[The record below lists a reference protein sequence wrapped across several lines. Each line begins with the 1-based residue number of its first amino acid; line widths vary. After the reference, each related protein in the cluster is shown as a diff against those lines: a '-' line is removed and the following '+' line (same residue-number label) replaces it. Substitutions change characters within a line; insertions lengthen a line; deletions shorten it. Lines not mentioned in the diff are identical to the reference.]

1 MIITSKSS
9 LTWDVI
15 KVFSHSD
22 EILEDT
28 NLSLE
33 NILKI
38 SFMMWKLKT
47 PARLKLLV
55 ADEDGDLVVLISK
68 IHGTFEQIH
77 RRATEECRNQIA
89 NNQFIME
96 DYIEDLVSFQQN
108 MSKKKFFEFYIKILT
123 LVPEAQW
130 PILKDTIWQNIRTRF
145 VTDIENNE

>member
-1 MIITSKSS
+1 MITTKSS
-9 LTWDVI
+9 LTHDVI
-15 KVFSHSD
+15 LIFRHSD

-47 PARLKLLV
+47 PVWLKLLV
-55 ADEDGDLVVLISK
+55 ADEDGDLAVLISK
-68 IHGTFEQIH
+68 LHDTFEQIH
-77 RRATEECRNQIA
+77 CRATEECRNQIA
-89 NNQFIME
+89 NKQFIME
-96 DYIEDLVSFQQN
+96 HYIEDLVSFQQN
-108 MSKKKFFEFYIKILT
+108 MSKRDFFEFYIKFLT

-130 PILKDTIWQNIRTRF
+130 PILKDTIWRNIRTRF

>member
-1 MIITSKSS
+1 
-9 LTWDVI
+9 
-15 KVFSHSD
+15 
-22 EILEDT
+22 
-28 NLSLE
+28 
-33 NILKI
+33 
-38 SFMMWKLKT
+38 MMWKLKT

-108 MSKKKFFEFYIKILT
+108 MSKKEFFEFYIKFLI

-130 PILKDTIWQNIRTRF
+130 PNLKDTIWQNIRTRF